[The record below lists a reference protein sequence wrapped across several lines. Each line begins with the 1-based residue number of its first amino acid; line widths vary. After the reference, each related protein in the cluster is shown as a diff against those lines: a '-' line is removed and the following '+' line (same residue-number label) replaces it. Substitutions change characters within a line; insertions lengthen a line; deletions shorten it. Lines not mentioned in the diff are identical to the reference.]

1 MTLLK
6 RFLRWFFYD
15 FEAYY
20 ALPVLIALAFLILG
34 LLKLTMP

>member
-1 MTLLK
+1 MSHIK

-20 ALPVLIALAFLILG
+20 ALPVLIALAFVLVTV
-34 LLKLTMP
+34 LKLTMP

>member
-20 ALPVLIALAFLILG
+20 ALPVLIALAFVLVTV
-34 LLKLTMP
+34 LKLTMP